1 MVRLFHITS
10 ASAVT
15 NILKEG
21 IEPSETKCLL
31 SLREVQP
38 IERDRA
44 VFAYDEQT
52 LRRIAKYGRPD
63 DKVIEFEA
71 DPKQAFIGELRAE
84 CSPKYKET
92 VRTLSEYLQDPEKYR
107 YIEPEIFV
115 PKKIPSGKIIRVL
128 ERREFI

>member
-1 MVRLFHITS
+1 MVRLFHLTS

-21 IEPSETKCLL
+21 IKPSETKCLL

-63 DKVIEFEA
+63 DKVIEFEV
-71 DPKQAFIGELRAE
+71 DPKQVFIGELRAE
-84 CSPKYKET
+84 CSQKYKET
-92 VRTLSEYLQDPEKYR
+92 VRPLSEYLQNPEKYS

-115 PKKIPSGKIIRVL
+115 PKKIPPEEIIRVL